1 MTIYVDEEN
10 GFFCRSQNVSESD
23 CDDDEDADRR
33 LPGEEGVGGRA
44 AVLDRQHHLL
54 LAALLAQHPF
64 SVLPIFLLLLLL
76 VIPCHFPDF
85 GHPLGRDRGVAV
97 AVTVAATVAVEPA
110 SVGPGNNKE
119 ISIP

>member
-1 MTIYVDEEN
+1 MRKTF
-10 GFFCRSQNVSESD
+10 FFCRSLNVSESD
-23 CDDDEDADRR
+23 GDDDEDADRR

-64 SVLPIFLLLLLL
+64 PVLPIFLLLLLL

-85 GHPLGRDRGVAV
+85 GHPVGRDRGVAV

-110 SVGPGNNKE
+110 SVGPENNKA
-119 ISIP
+119 STVLD